1 MSCIYLALGA
11 VLLSATAVFAGDK
24 VSLSNDLTQQC
35 KFMVDGNAF
44 NLCPLLK
51 RKSLWIVDSE
61 QDTPPS
67 ITTTRYTLSFNGPI
81 EKDTT
86 LPDDMQVATSRF
98 PKHESEPPRV
108 TQTIP
113 IAGELSPEHCTHI
126 IKSGEYYPG
135 LNVTAEM
142 TSPWGSEE
150 PMLSVRFNG
159 GYYVDKPMGTSLLF
173 QCDPSADESYVKKHP
188 SLLKFRVGEGVL
200 IRWASEDLELENG
213 EEDLMV
219 NGANASYGD
228 DEEQI
233 PLKPSPRKGHLTG
246 YGTA

>member
-86 LPDDMQVATSRF
+86 LPDDMQV
-98 PKHESEPPRV
+98 
-108 TQTIP
+108 
-113 IAGELSPEHCTHI
+113 G
-126 IKSGEYYPG
+126 
-135 LNVTAEM
+135 
-142 TSPWGSEE
+142 W
-150 PMLSVRFNG
+150 
-159 GYYVDKPMGTSLLF
+159 
-173 QCDPSADESYVKKHP
+173 
-188 SLLKFRVGEGVL
+188 
-200 IRWASEDLELENG
+200 
-213 EEDLMV
+213 
-219 NGANASYGD
+219 
-228 DEEQI
+228 
-233 PLKPSPRKGHLTG
+233 
-246 YGTA
+246 